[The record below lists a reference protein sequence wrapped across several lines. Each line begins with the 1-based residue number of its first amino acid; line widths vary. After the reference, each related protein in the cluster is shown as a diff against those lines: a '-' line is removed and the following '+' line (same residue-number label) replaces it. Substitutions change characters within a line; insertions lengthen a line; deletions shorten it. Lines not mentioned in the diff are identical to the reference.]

1 MTKFRIYSLLIATAA
16 ISLPAYS
23 EVPASANQAAVEVT
37 EDGVIYLAPLFEY
50 PSAPE
55 EITDFNE
62 KCGWLVDNF
71 WNQLDVKTS
80 APVDQAKLNDA
91 FGVYAVACQYAP
103 KEKAEASAD
112 KLLKSLQKNP
122 TLLVQ
127 MIKAAE
133 EKLYGP
139 RADIWIDEL
148 YVKFLQSG
156 VANKKIPKARKARME
171 AQLKQLQGSI
181 IGAAPANFEFTRAN
195 GQPARYFPMTTPTV
209 IIFGDP
215 DCDDCRQNRLK
226 MEVNVAF
233 SRAVTD
239 GKINV
244 LYIIPDAES
253 GWEKK
258 VADYPRAWA
267 VGASDSVA
275 ELYDMRSIPEIYFI
289 GADGKIAGKNLSA
302 SQAMNLALEA
312 IAK

>member
-1 MTKFRIYSLLIATAA
+1 MNKIKIYLLSAVIASSSLTYAQDPTDASQPATGV
-16 ISLPAYS
+16 S
-23 EVPASANQAAVEVT
+23 
-37 EDGVIYLAPLFEY
+37 EDGTIYLAPLFEY

-55 EITDFNE
+55 EITDFSE

-71 WNQLDVKTS
+71 WNQLDVKS
-80 APVDQAKLNDA
+80 NQPIDQARLNDA
-91 FGVYAVACQYAP
+91 FGVYTVACQYAP
-103 KEKAEASAD
+103 KQKAEASAD

-122 TLLVQ
+122 TLLMQ

-148 YVKFLQSG
+148 YVKFLQAG
-156 VANKKIPKARKARME
+156 VDNKKIPKARKARLE
-171 AQLKQLQGSI
+171 SQLKQLSGSI
-181 IGAAPANFEFTRAN
+181 IGGTPATFDFTRAN
-195 GQPARYFPMTTPTV
+195 GEQARYFPMATPTI

-215 DCDDCRQNRLK
+215 DCDDCRQSRLR

-233 SRAVTD
+233 SRAVAD

-258 VADYPRAWA
+258 VSEYPRNWT
-267 VGASDSVA
+267 VGASDTVA
-275 ELYDMRSIPEIYFI
+275 ELYDMRATPEIYLV
-289 GADGKIAGKNLSA
+289 GSDGKIAGKNLSA
-302 SQAMNLALEA
+302 QQAMSQALEE
-312 IAK
+312 ISK

>member
-1 MTKFRIYSLLIATAA
+1 MALTVNVNAKD
-16 ISLPAYS
+16 P
-23 EVPASANQAAVEVT
+23 EPANQAATEVT
-37 EDGVIYLAPLFEY
+37 EDGPIYLTPLFEY

-55 EITDFNE
+55 EITDFND

-71 WNQLDVKTS
+71 WNQLDVKTTT
-80 APVDQAKLNDA
+80 PVDQIKLNDA

-127 MIKAAE
+127 MVKAAE

-139 RADIWIDEL
+139 RADMWIDEL
-148 YVKFLQSG
+148 YVKFLRSA
-156 VANKKIPKARKARME
+156 VANKKIPKTRKARME
-171 AQLKQLQGSI
+171 AQLKQLEGSM
-181 IGAAPANFEFTRAN
+181 IGGDPANFDFTRAN
-195 GQPARYFPMTTPTV
+195 GEPAKYFPMSTPTV

-215 DCDDCRQNRLK
+215 DCDDCRQGRLR
-226 MEVNVAF
+226 MESNVAF

-258 VADYPRAWA
+258 VADFPRNWA
-267 VGASDSVA
+267 TGASDTVA
-275 ELYDMRSIPEIYFI
+275 ELYDMRSTPEIYFI
-289 GADGKIAGKNLSA
+289 GSDGKIAGKNLTVPQAITQALSSI
-302 SQAMNLALEA
+302 SQ
-312 IAK
+312 

>member
-1 MTKFRIYSLLIATAA
+1 MNKIKIFSLAASLALATPILAQN
-16 ISLPAYS
+16 PADADQS
-23 EVPASANQAAVEVT
+23 ASGVND
-37 EDGVIYLAPLFEY
+37 DGPIYLAPLFEY

-71 WNQLDVKTS
+71 WNQLDVKGTQ
-80 APVDQAKLNDA
+80 PVDQAKLNDA

-122 TLLVQ
+122 TLLLQ

-139 RADIWIDEL
+139 RADVWIDEL
-148 YVKFLQSG
+148 YVKFLRAG
-156 VANKKIPKARKARME
+156 IDNKKLPKTRKARLE
-171 AQLKQLQGSI
+171 SQLRQLEGSM
-181 IGAAPANFEFTRAN
+181 IGGAPAMFDFTRAN
-195 GQPARYFPMTTPTV
+195 GEAARYFPMSTPTV

-215 DCDDCRQNRLK
+215 DCDDCRKSRLR

-233 SRAVTD
+233 NRAVTD

-253 GWEKK
+253 GWENK
-258 VADYPRAWA
+258 VTEYPRNWT
-267 VGASDSVA
+267 VGASDTVA
-275 ELYDMRSIPEIYFI
+275 ELYDMRAIPQIYLV
-289 GADGKIAGKNLSA
+289 GSDGKILGKNLS
-302 SQAMNLALEA
+302 SQQAMTQALAA
-312 IAK
+312 IGQ